1 MFHHRRLF
9 FFDVFLW
16 TATGLAVLSPIPT
29 VVVATPE
36 STRVGN
42 GRLFRENFHRLQTLG
57 MCGIPRPRVF
67 YVGKFSIWFQFIFR
81 LYKNLNFKSFKNKIK
96 TEDHPEVD
104 ATLTYHP
111 SATVLHRC
119 DPSGGCCL
127 DRRKQ
132 CGPLVE
138 SVVTVVFFVHP
149 NRPRQPVAVADGTS
163 TAAANRAL
171 FKSLEFVNHTQCTC
185 SDINDVPRR

>member
-16 TATGLAVLSPIPT
+16 IATGLAVLSPIPS
-29 VVVATPE
+29 VVMATTE
-36 STRVGN
+36 STGVGN
-42 GRLFRENFHRLQTLG
+42 GRLFRENFQRLQTLG

-67 YVGKFSIWFQFIFR
+67 YV
-81 LYKNLNFKSFKNKIK
+81 
-96 TEDHPEVD
+96 EDHPEVD

-163 TAAANRAL
+163 TANRAL

>member
-42 GRLFRENFHRLQTLG
+42 GRLFRENFQRLQTLG

-96 TEDHPEVD
+96 QKII
-104 ATLTYHP
+104 
-111 SATVLHRC
+111 
-119 DPSGGCCL
+119 
-127 DRRKQ
+127 RKWM
-132 CGPLVE
+132 PL
-138 SVVTVVFFVHP
+138 
-149 NRPRQPVAVADGTS
+149 
-163 TAAANRAL
+163 
-171 FKSLEFVNHTQCTC
+171 
-185 SDINDVPRR
+185 